1 MASAFSVCFTHPDF
15 LVLHKAPG
23 IGIHDEAGEP
33 GLINLA
39 RQQLGLE
46 LYPVH
51 RLDKVTSGLLLV
63 ARHKTANQA
72 LSQAFAQRLVKK
84 QYLAISDHKP
94 KKKQGLVQGDMAK
107 GRRGAWLLTR
117 SQENPAI
124 TRFTSLSLG
133 EGRRLFFLSPLTGKT
148 HQLRVAM
155 KSLGAPILGDAL
167 YGGSPADRVYLHAW
181 RLSLVYGGEP
191 WRFEVAPAAGQGF
204 VELPTNWH
212 TAAPA
217 MG

>member
-1 MASAFSVCFTHPDF
+1 MLTAAFSVCFTHPDF
-15 LVLHKAPG
+15 LVLNKAPG
-23 IGIHDEAGEP
+23 IGIHDEAGAS
-33 GLINLA
+33 GLIHLA
-39 RQQLGLE
+39 REQLGLE

-63 ARHKTANQA
+63 ARHKAANQA

-94 KKKQGLVQGDMAK
+94 KKKQGLIQGDMVK

-117 SQENPAI
+117 SLENPAI
-124 TRFTSLSLG
+124 TRFTSTSVG
-133 EGRRLFFLSPLTGKT
+133 AGRRLYCLSPLTGKT

-181 RLSLVYGGEP
+181 RIGFPYADEL
-191 WRFEVAPAAGQGF
+191 WQFE
-204 VELPTNWH
+204 
-212 TAAPA
+212 AAPEVGEGFA
-217 MG
+217 QLPAEAALAAAAD

>member
-1 MASAFSVCFTHPDF
+1 MMDSAFSVCFTHPDF
-15 LVLHKAPG
+15 LVLNKAPG
-23 IGIHDEAGEP
+23 IGIHDEEGEP

-63 ARHKTANQA
+63 ARHKAANQA

-94 KKKQGLVQGDMAK
+94 KKKQGLIQGDMAK

-117 SQENPAI
+117 TLENPAI

-133 EGRRLFFLSPLTGKT
+133 TGRRLFFLNPLTGKT

-181 RLSLVYGGEP
+181 RISFPYAGQD
-191 WRFEVAPAAGQGF
+191 WQFEVAPGPGEGF
-204 VELPTNWH
+204 AQLPADWIL
-212 TAAPA
+212 AAPA
-217 MG
+217 G

>member
-1 MASAFSVCFTHPDF
+1 M
-15 LVLHKAPG
+15 
-23 IGIHDEAGEP
+23 
-33 GLINLA
+33 
-39 RQQLGLE
+39 
-46 LYPVH
+46 LYEVI
-51 RLDKVTSGLLLV
+51 T
-63 ARHKTANQA
+63 Q
-72 LSQAFAQRLVKK
+72 VKK

-94 KKKQGLVQGDMAK
+94 KKKQGLIQGDMAK

-155 KSLGAPILGDAL
+155 KSLGAPILRDAL

-191 WRFEVAPAAGQGF
+191 WRFELAPASYNF
-204 VELPTNWH
+204 V
-212 TAAPA
+212 
-217 MG
+217 